1 MDNLKNQDSPATCDI
16 KVDGTSL
23 KGYRLQDFQDQD
35 KDAWERYIRT
45 GRDQSRAR
53 KFGCDHLTPLN

>member
-23 KGYRLQDFQDQD
+23 KDYRLQDFQD
-35 KDAWERYIRT
+35 AWERYAGP
-45 GRDQSRAR
+45 GRHQSRAR
-53 KFGCDHLTPLN
+53 KLGRDQLTPLN